1 VDTIYFGFAQ
11 AFDTVPHKR
20 LLAKVHSYGNTGN
33 ILLWIKSFLNGRE
46 QRVVVNWQ
54 KSSWTDVISGGIHFL
69 GLILFIIY
77 TNDIP
82 QSVDS
87 VCQLFADDTK
97 QYSYIWG

>member
-1 VDTIYFGFAQ
+1 MDTIYFGFAQ

-54 KSSWTDVISGGIHFL
+54 KSSWTDVISGGIHSW
-69 GLILFIIY
+69 
-77 TNDIP
+77 P
-82 QSVDS
+82 DS
-87 VCQLFADDTK
+87 V
-97 QYSYIWG
+97 YYIHQWHSTEC